1 MLGQRG
7 EGWFAIQVLL
17 MAAIFVSPVI
27 ESFPFPLGLRALGAP
42 LLLIGGGLAFA
53 GIFGLGASIT
63 PFPRPKEGGQLVT
76 TGAYGLVRH
85 PIYSGIILGAFGWGL
100 LCSSPLSLALSVVL
114 FVFFDLKSRREER
127 WLTEMYPMYPAYQR
141 RVKKL
146 VPWVY

>member
-1 MLGQRG
+1 MLGKRG
-7 EGWFAIQVLL
+7 EGWFAIQILL

-27 ESFPFPLGLRALGAP
+27 ESFPFPLWLRVIGAP
-42 LLLIGGGLAFA
+42 FLLIGGSLAFS

-100 LCSSPLSLALSVVL
+100 LCSSPLGLALSVVL
-114 FVFFDLKSRREER
+114 FIFFDFKSRREER
-127 WLTEMYPMYPAYQR
+127 WLTETYPAYPAYQR

-146 VPWVY
+146 VPGVY